1 MPTKIPFYLWL
12 TSSPDSSTNMCSTKF
27 TRFESMFHSF
37 RLLGLLLNAFNLRGR
52 LVGRIK
58 H

>member
-1 MPTKIPFYLWL
+1 MPVPICAAQ
-12 TSSPDSSTNMCSTKF
+12 NF

-37 RLLGLLLNAFNLRGR
+37 RLLGLLLNAFSLRGR